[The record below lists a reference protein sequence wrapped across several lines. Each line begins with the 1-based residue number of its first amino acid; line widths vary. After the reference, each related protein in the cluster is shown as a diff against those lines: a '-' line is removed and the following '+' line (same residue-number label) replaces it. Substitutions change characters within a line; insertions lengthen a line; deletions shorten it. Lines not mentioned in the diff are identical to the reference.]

1 MTAPFSAAGASP
13 SSILRASPSTMAVL
27 PTPASPTKSGLFLR
41 RRASTCSA
49 RSICDCRPI
58 SGSISPA
65 RARSFRLTANCGQRI
80 DRRLVGVVVAVVVAV
95 PRHAGLGRQ
104 QLGDAVRDVAD
115 HVEAADPLLL
125 QEGDRVR
132 LRLGEERHQH
142 VGAVGLGLPGPEH
155 VVDRALDHA
164 RERQRRLRPL
174 AILLGQRLD
183 LLVEEVLQLADE
195 ARDRAAA
202 VLDDVA
208 GLLVHHQREQQ
219 VLEPGELVSAVGR
232 VVERVPDRGLQ
243 LWAEHAHV
251 SWLFLKD
258 A

>member
-1 MTAPFSAAGASP
+1 MTAPFSAARRLAELDLARQPLDDGGLADARVPDEQRVVLAPPRQHVQRALDLRLPPDERIDLPGAGALVQVDRE
-13 SSILRASPSTMAVL
+13 LR
-27 PTPASPTKSGLFLR
+27 
-41 RRASTCSA
+41 
-49 RSICDCRPI
+49 
-58 SGSISPA
+58 
-65 RARSFRLTANCGQRI
+65 QRI
-80 DRRLVGVVVAVVVAV
+80 RRRLVGVVVAVVVPV

-104 QLGDAVRDVAD
+104 QLGDPVRDVAD

-174 AILLGQRLD
+174 AILLGQGLD
-183 LLVEEVLQLADE
+183 LLVQEVLQLADE

-208 GLLVHHQREQQ
+208 GLVIDHQREQQ
-219 VLEPGELVSAVGR
+219 VLEPGELVPAVGR